1 MIQKNIIEYLKT
13 LQINNNKPWFDA
25 HKKRYDEARAAF
37 IQTVDTIIPAIAK
50 FDSDIGN
57 LAAKECIFR
66 INRDV
71 RFSKNKLPYK
81 NNMAAYFNRAGK
93 KGTGAGYYL
102 HIEPGRSFAAAG
114 IWMPLPADLS
124 KIRQEI
130 DYNFNEWKKIIGGS
144 SFKNQFQ
151 NGVDK
156 SNSLMRPPKGYEP
169 GNDAIDFIKL
179 KSFVTTKPLTDADLM
194 SKSFVADL
202 SKTFK
207 TVKPMINFINRAL
220 D

>member
-130 DYNFNEWKKIIGGS
+130 DYNFDEWKKIIGGS

-179 KSFVTTKPLTDADLM
+179 KSFVTTKPLSDADLM
-194 SKSFVADL
+194 NKSFVADL
-202 SKTFK
+202 TKTFK
-207 TVKPMINFINRAL
+207 TVKPMIDFINRAL

>member
-130 DYNFNEWKKIIGGS
+130 DYNFDEWKKIIGGS

-156 SNSLMRPPKGYEP
+156 SNSLLRPPKGYEP